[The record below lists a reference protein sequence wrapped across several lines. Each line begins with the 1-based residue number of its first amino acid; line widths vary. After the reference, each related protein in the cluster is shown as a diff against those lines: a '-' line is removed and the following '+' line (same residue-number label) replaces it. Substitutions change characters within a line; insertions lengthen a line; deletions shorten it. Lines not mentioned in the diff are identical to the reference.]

1 MNNKKIYRSEQNKLI
16 FGVGGG
22 LAEYFEI
29 DPLLVRALFLL
40 LALQGWGIL
49 FYLILAIL
57 MPTKSNDIDVN
68 KDNLS
73 KETKKRTKQLV
84 GEAKEGW
91 IWMKDMR
98 NIIGGLI
105 ILFGLNLLF
114 SSLFDFDIFSWI
126 GWSIIWSLII
136 IFIGIKIIKK

>member
-1 MNNKKIYRSEQNKLI
+1 
-16 FGVGGG
+16 
-22 LAEYFEI
+22 
-29 DPLLVRALFLL
+29 
-40 LALQGWGIL
+40 
-49 FYLILAIL
+49 

-91 IWMKDMR
+91 VWMKDMR

-114 SSLFDFDIFSWI
+114 SNLFNFDIFSWI